1 MSNLFI
7 EKLNKK
13 IIVFDGAMGTMLM
26 AAGLSPGEIPEVWN
40 RDRADRV
47 KAIHNKYFQAGS
59 DVVETNTFGGNPL
72 MLAKKGLAD
81 HMTSLNLDAVKL
93 AREVCPKNGFVAGSI
108 GPTGQM
114 LEPHGNLSFREA
126 EEAFYQQASVL
137 ILGGVDLL
145 CIETMFSLDEALAA
159 LRGTKRAGDVP
170 VCSTMTFIRT
180 QKGFFT
186 MMGEGIN
193 QCVKALEEAD
203 ADMIGSNC
211 TLGSRDMI
219 DLTSKIREV
228 TEKPV
233 LIQPNAGKPVTRRG
247 VTLYEQTPQEF
258 ARDGVAIREAGA
270 DMIGGCC
277 GTDDAFIRA
286 LAGALS

>member
-1 MSNLFI
+1 MTDSFMD
-7 EKLNKK
+7 KLNKK
-13 IIVFDGAMGTMLM
+13 FMVFDGAMGTMLM
-26 AAGLSPGEIPEVWN
+26 AAGLRPGEVPESWN
-40 RDRADRV
+40 RDRPERV
-47 KAIHNKYFQAGS
+47 KEIHDKYFQAGS

-72 MLAKKGLAD
+72 KLAEKGLAD

-93 AREVCPKNGFVAGSI
+93 AREVCPDDGFVAGSI
-108 GPTGQM
+108 GPIGKM
-114 LEPHGNLSFREA
+114 LEPLGELSPGEA

-159 LRGTKRAGDVP
+159 LRGSKRAGDVP
-170 VCSTMTFIRT
+170 VCSTMTFIRN

-186 MMGEGIN
+186 MMGEGVKQCIN
-193 QCVKALEEAD
+193 ALEEAD
-203 ADMIGSNC
+203 ADIIGSNC

-219 DLTSKIREV
+219 DLTAKIREV
-228 TEKPV
+228 TGRPI

-247 VTLYEQTPQEF
+247 VTLYEQTSQEF

-286 LAGALS
+286 LVDALF